1 MKNKVIEKALVP
13 IQKCS
18 RCKSKVK
25 LSKWKVKWGSGFW
38 KCPVCGEDHNRTD
51 FSFPEKTILKSDPFE
66 SSLDLV
72 ICKQSKSKE
81 CPPGTVKQQREGNKT
96 VLICYFNDSHEEREC
111 ALEIFKHGWG
121 TVCIPYTWSIFQDIL
136 FCQLYEDG
144 EWFYE

>member
-18 RCKSKVK
+18 RCKSRVK
-25 LSKWKVKWGSGFW
+25 LSKWKVKLGKGFW
-38 KCPVCGEDHNRTD
+38 TCPVCGEVERIS
-51 FSFPEKTILKSDPFE
+51 FSFPEKTILKSNPFE
-66 SSLDLV
+66 SYMDLT

-81 CPPGTVKQQREGNKT
+81 CPPGTVKQQRDGTKHI
-96 VLICYFNDSHEEREC
+96 LICYFDDSKGQREC
-111 ALEIFKHGWG
+111 AKEIFRYGWG
-121 TVCIPYTWSIFQDIL
+121 TVCIPYTWSIFQEIL